1 MPPGLNVRTIMEDC
15 SPLSSVIF
23 FLPCRHCGVTMLF
36 FDDVVELT
44 QCQLDGHRGV
54 EETRYRT
61 GDYFEKQQYS
71 SSPNI
76 IPIHYLL

>member
-1 MPPGLNVRTIMEDC
+1 
-15 SPLSSVIF
+15 
-23 FLPCRHCGVTMLF
+23 MLF

-54 EETRYRT
+54 GETRYRT